1 MGLLMARRRTQ
12 GNGASEGGLHGQQTT
27 VVPARNLGARCRRP
41 TTIGERS
48 MRTAEEMQI
57 TLARLAN
64 EFGVN
69 VAPAAGLIGQE
80 LQNWLELAEDELFLE
95 LSGVTQRPQ

>member
-1 MGLLMARRRTQ
+1 M
-12 GNGASEGGLHGQQTT
+12 
-27 VVPARNLGARCRRP
+27 P
-41 TTIGERS
+41 

-80 LQNWLELAEDELFLE
+80 LQNWLELAEDELFDREFASL
-95 LSGVTQRPQ
+95 PQPPRNS

>member
-1 MGLLMARRRTQ
+1 M
-12 GNGASEGGLHGQQTT
+12 
-27 VVPARNLGARCRRP
+27 P
-41 TTIGERS
+41 